1 MEFCQQHSD
10 KLARGLSQE
19 FAFFNIVAIRGQLW
33 LNSRQELGSWQI
45 ETVETIETI
54 VMGVESVQ

>member
-19 FAFFNIVAIRGQLW
+19 FAFFNIVAIREKLW
-33 LNSRQELGSWQI
+33 LIRKKELGSLQI
-45 ETVETIETI
+45 ETLETI
-54 VMGVESVQ
+54 VMGVESV